1 MILMWEGL
9 LAWLMSL
16 GDAYGV
22 DPIVYA
28 VIYVGAAPFFF
39 GSVAWLVGAL
49 RRRGP
54 VGLPL
59 LSTAFFFSAPTLYVL
74 GAGRNLPPWV
84 YGVLIGLAILGAVMT
99 IRRIRAQL
107 RQSRGGE
114 AIEKNLAELDGGA
127 RLRR

>member
-1 MILMWEGL
+1 MVLMWEDL

-39 GSVAWLVGAL
+39 GSVAWLVRTL

-54 VGLPL
+54 IGLPA
-59 LSTAFFFSAPTLYVL
+59 LSTAFFFSAPTLYVFV
-74 GAGRNLPPWV
+74 AGRNLPPWV
-84 YGVLIGLAILGAVMT
+84 YGVLIGLAVLGAVMT
-99 IRRIRAQL
+99 IRKIRAQL
-107 RQSRGGE
+107 RQSRTGE
-114 AIEKNLAELDGGA
+114 AMDEKLAKLDGGA
-127 RLRR
+127 PLGR